1 MNKLIIDR
9 DFISEQLSGM
19 EFAVFLSAMDL
30 GTIYRDKCVLH
41 DTAIYY
47 NLTGTMP
54 SAKQRGEVNTAL
66 SSLIEGGHVVAE
78 QIGRGAYIVDCR
90 QSFYWELSTLPHGG
104 ARVLFSAV
112 QKIVASGRGWQGM
125 LRYYLALC
133 SHMRKEGCAYSRQYF
148 SDKLGISELTLS
160 KYNTKLAE
168 MGILSV
174 VRRKDMPNIY
184 RLTQ

>member
-19 EFAVFLSAMDL
+19 GFAVFLSAMDL
-30 GTIYRDKCVLH
+30 GTIYRDKCVLY

-54 SAKQRGEVNTAL
+54 SAKQRGEVNAAL
-66 SSLIEGGHVVAE
+66 SSLIKGGHVVAE

-90 QSFYWELSTLPHGG
+90 RAFYWELSTLPHGG

-133 SHMRKEGCAYSRQYF
+133 SHMRKGGCTYSRQYF

-160 KYNTKLAE
+160 KYNTILCDLD
-168 MGILSV
+168 ILSITY
-174 VRRKDMPNIY
+174 RMNMPSIY
-184 RLTQ
+184 RLT